1 MVKTDFKEEIRKIL
15 PKGYEL
21 IEDVDGF
28 MEVENS
34 TTGECILWFS
44 EDVYFYDIY
53 FPRLIAKITEDDIE
67 ISEMVKNYLI
77 KVGINSIIDMITDY
91 LNLK

>member
-1 MVKTDFKEEIRKIL
+1 MVKTEFKEVIRKLL
-15 PKGYEL
+15 PKGYKL

-34 TTGECILWFS
+34 TTGNCILWFS

-53 FPRLIAKITEDDIE
+53 FPRLINKITEDDIE
-67 ISEMVKNYLI
+67 ISKDILDYYMRNVVKYQ
-77 KVGINSIIDMITDY
+77 
-91 LNLK
+91 

>member
-1 MVKTDFKEEIRKIL
+1 MVKTEFKEVIRKLL

-21 IEDVDGF
+21 NEDIDGF

-34 TTGECILWFS
+34 TTGNCILWFS

-53 FPRLIAKITEDDIE
+53 FPRLIDKITEDDIE
-67 ISEMVKNYLI
+67 ISKDILDYYMRNVVKYQ
-77 KVGINSIIDMITDY
+77 
-91 LNLK
+91 

>member
-1 MVKTDFKEEIRKIL
+1 MVKTEFKEEIRKIL

-21 IEDVDGF
+21 NEDVDGF

-67 ISEMVKNYLI
+67 ISKDILDYYMRNVVKYQ
-77 KVGINSIIDMITDY
+77 
-91 LNLK
+91 